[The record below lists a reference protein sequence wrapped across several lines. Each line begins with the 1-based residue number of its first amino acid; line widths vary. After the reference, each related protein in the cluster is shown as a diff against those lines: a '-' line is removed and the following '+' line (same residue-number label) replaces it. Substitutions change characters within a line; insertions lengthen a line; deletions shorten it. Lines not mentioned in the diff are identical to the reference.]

1 MGDSCSCLLPVAG
14 YGGYAVQRGGGRE
27 GTHTSCSPFQ
37 IQKWRTDGAAA
48 EKKRRIDN
56 DSDVLRAFQ
65 LSPPPIPLFLPAHA
79 APSEQR

>member
-1 MGDSCSCLLPVAG
+1 MLVPACCWIRWI
-14 YGGYAVQRGGGRE
+14 RGTERGRE